1 MRYIVGDLVLG
12 FYICKLFGLR
22 SLPHEMWHPKS
33 VEVLLYIVHIRMH
46 ADNLKSP
53 HINLILFRHFG
64 FRRCFWRSKLGNRT
78 FGTDLC
84 TTSGIGDVSFRVLL
98 GLSHLVRHIICPT
111 CIWLLLM

>member
-12 FYICKLFGLR
+12 FYICKLFGSR

-33 VEVLLYIVHIRMH
+33 GEVLLYIVHIRMH

-78 FGTDLC
+78 FRTDLC